1 MTAKKLMGKKVGMV
15 QLFDEK
21 GHVVPCSVIKVDA
34 NVISQVKTQEK
45 DGYKA
50 IQLAAFKKEKQRGSK
65 PLKGH
70 FSKADLPFFEQLME
84 VRVDDLS
91 DYKMGQELSLE
102 LFAEEKYLDIVGVS
116 KGKGY
121 QGLMKKYNFSGGP
134 AKHGSKFHRHA
145 GSTGMR
151 STPGR
156 CLPGG
161 KRPSRMGGEQKSIQS
176 LKVVKVDL
184 DEGLVIVKGA
194 IPGCVGSK
202 VVIQTAVK
210 KVKAV
215 RG

>member
-45 DGYKA
+45 DGYQA
-50 IQLAAFKKEKQRGSK
+50 IQLAAFKREKQNGSK

-70 FSKADLPFFEQLME
+70 FSRAKLPFFDQLME
-84 VRVDDLS
+84 IRTEDLS
-91 DYKMGQELSLE
+91 EYSLGQELTLE
-102 LFAEEKYLDIVGVS
+102 LFAEEKFIDVVGLS

-121 QGLMKKYNFSGGP
+121 QGLMKKYNFAGGP

-161 KRPSRMGGEQKSIQS
+161 KRASRMGGEQKSIQN
-176 LKVVKVDL
+176 LRVVKVDVA
-184 DEGLVIVKGA
+184 EGLMIVKGA
-194 IPGCVGSK
+194 IPGCIGSK

-210 KVKAV
+210 KVKAA
-215 RG
+215 